1 MAGHGWLTRAENAL
15 TSSEVNAD
23 NLYYVKLAGH
33 RAESAAPYAAM
44 RTFDG
49 YIIHARTVHGRVGV
63 GKLKPTRPGAN
74 AATSDWR

>member
-1 MAGHGWLTRAENAL
+1 MLQKRALASNN
-15 TSSEVNAD
+15 VNAD
-23 NLYYVKLAGH
+23 NNDYVKLAGH